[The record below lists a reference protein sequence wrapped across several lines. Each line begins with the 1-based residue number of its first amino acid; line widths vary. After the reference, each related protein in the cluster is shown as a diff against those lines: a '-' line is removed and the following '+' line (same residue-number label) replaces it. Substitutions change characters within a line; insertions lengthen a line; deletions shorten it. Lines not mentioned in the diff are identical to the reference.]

1 MRPYEVVCFKPV
13 PVSPSGFDAPPKK
26 LPRWACFAFHHA
38 QASSIRD
45 RNSHRNIILGENEPC
60 PVVTRRS
67 GLLSGTGHPARDDGS
82 SNHCP
87 LYSGQPGARQTE
99 TQRHPGLDRVPF
111 PVPSSKYP
119 CNPHPT
125 FSILFLSNRAVKS
138 RGFSP
143 EDRRRV
149 PFKKR
154 EETSWL
160 DEVSSVPLQQAL
172 RNLDR
177 AFRNFFEGRAHY
189 PTFKK
194 KRHQQS
200 ATYASNAFSWDGK
213 SLTLAKMD
221 EPLAIVWHR
230 PLTEGCKPSS
240 VTITKD
246 EKKLAK
252 AQRRLAKR
260 KKGSKNRAKARLK
273 VARLHKKIADRRRD
287 YQHKLSTKIIRE
299 NQVVCIESLQVKN
312 MVKNHSLA
320 KAISDVGWS
329 EFVRQLEYK
338 AEWYGRTLVKIDKWY
353 PSSKRCFACGH
364 ILDSLTL
371 DVRCWT
377 CPECGVV
384 HDRDVNAAK
393 NILAA
398 GQAVT
403 ACGESVR
410 PGRAKAPTG
419 DSRRSR
425 KASRRRE
432 ESPVL

>member
-1 MRPYEVVCFKPV
+1 LRERTDAYYKRGERLYYEETAQRLVLL
-13 PVSPSGFDAPPKK
+13 KK
-26 LPRWACFAFHHA
+26 
-38 QASSIRD
+38 Q
-45 RNSHRNIILGENEPC
+45 
-60 PVVTRRS
+60 
-67 GLLSGTGHPARDDGS
+67 
-82 SNHCP
+82 
-87 LYSGQPGARQTE
+87 
-99 TQRHPGLDRVPF
+99 
-111 PVPSSKYP
+111 
-119 CNPHPT
+119 
-125 FSILFLSNRAVKS
+125 
-138 RGFSP
+138 
-143 EDRRRV
+143 
-149 PFKKR
+149 

-177 AFRNFFEGRAHY
+177 AFRHFFEGRAHS

-194 KRHQQS
+194 KRHPQS

-230 PLTEGCKPSS
+230 PLPDGCQPSS
-240 VTITKD
+240 VTITKDEAERSFVSILLEEDIKAWEVTPKMVGLDLGLKSMVITSDGQTHGNPKFAARD

-252 AQRRLAKR
+252 AQRRLAKK

-273 VARLHKKIADRRRD
+273 VARFQKKIADRRRD

-299 NQVVCIESLQVKN
+299 NQVVCIESLHVKN

-353 PSSKRCFACGH
+353 PSSKRCFDCGH

-371 DVRCWT
+371 DVRAWT
-377 CPECGVV
+377 CPACGVH
-384 HDRDVNAAK
+384 HDRDINAAK
-393 NILAA
+393 NILAVGLTVA
-398 GQAVT
+398 
-403 ACGESVR
+403 ACGEAVR
-410 PGRAKAPTG
+410 PGALKTKPGKPKLR
-419 DSRRSR
+419 R
-425 KASRRRE
+425 KASQ
-432 ESPVL
+432 